1 MIVSSFVIVTLLATP
16 SVALI
21 SSGFSAAPSRVTPVY
36 SLMNLPPVKT
46 AMSWS
51 TAFRL
56 SPKDGDLT
64 AHILR
69 LFLSLL
75 RMSPASIS
83 LSMSSAMMRRGLCS
97 L

>member
-1 MIVSSFVIVTLLATP
+1 MSSFVIVTLLATP

-21 SSGFSAAPSRVTPVY
+21 SSGFSELFYMVTPVY
-36 SLMNLPPVKT
+36 SLMNLPPVKM
-46 AMSWS
+46 AISWR

-56 SPKDGDLT
+56 SPKDGALT
-64 AHILR
+64 AHIFR

-75 RMSPASIS
+75 RISPASIS
-83 LSMSSAMMRRGLCS
+83 LSISSAMIRRGLCS